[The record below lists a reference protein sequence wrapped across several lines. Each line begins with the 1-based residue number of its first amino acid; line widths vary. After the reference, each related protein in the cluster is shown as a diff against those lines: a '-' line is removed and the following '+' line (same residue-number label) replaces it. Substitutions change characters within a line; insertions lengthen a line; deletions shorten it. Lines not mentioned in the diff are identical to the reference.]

1 MKITF
6 QDFGWKSKITQ
17 KRATFSI
24 SISKLVVIGCCIKKG
39 QTLFSYLDKDDKDR
53 SIIITY
59 LDNKEK

>member
-1 MKITF
+1 MKINF

-24 SISKLVVIGCCIKKG
+24 SISKLVAIGCCIKKG
-39 QTLFSYLDKDDKDR
+39 QILYSYLARDDKER